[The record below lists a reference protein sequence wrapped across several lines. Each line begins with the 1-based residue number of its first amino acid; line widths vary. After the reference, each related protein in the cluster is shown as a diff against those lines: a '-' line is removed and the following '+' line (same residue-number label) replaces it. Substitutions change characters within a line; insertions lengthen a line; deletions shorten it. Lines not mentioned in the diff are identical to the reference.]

1 MSAKR
6 IVIHPGFH
14 KSGTTALQESLA
26 ANRELLKSHA
36 IQYPAFGTTA
46 HHRLAWSLTQK
57 PWGWRDRGGERVPK
71 KYWSNHI
78 REISAAKESTVII
91 SSEFF
96 SELDGEQIRKVRS
109 DLAGHDLEILFTL
122 RPLAKLLPSTYQQYL
137 KYGTVAEYGEWL
149 HSVLDKPGESK
160 INPTFWKRHSH
171 SKVIARWADIFG
183 AAKITVLIVNESQ
196 PTFLFDEINKYLQLP
211 DNTLQAQA
219 TGSNRSLTMEEI
231 ALLLELN
238 RRFPKE
244 RSWDEYGIFIRNGYI
259 RELTDFVPAAAD
271 KAKLLTPEWAVTKAN
286 EIGSEIKQDLVASNV
301 RVIGDLES
309 LGNSKVP
316 TGEST
321 YPTTIDIKTVAAAM
335 LTFDRELVRKL
346 PVEWLR
352 SSMIGRARKRI
363 SRIKRRF
370 G

>member
-1 MSAKR
+1 MSPKR

-26 ANRELLKSHA
+26 ANREALKSYNVV
-36 IQYPAFGTTA
+36 YPDFGNIA

-57 PWGWRDRGGERVPK
+57 PWGWRDRGGERVPE
-71 KYWSNHI
+71 KYWVQ
-78 REISAAKESTVII
+78 RTKELVAAKEETVVI

-96 SELDGEQIRKVRS
+96 SELDGEKIRRVRS
-109 DLAGHDLEILFTL
+109 DLEGNDVEILFTL

-137 KYGTVAEYGEWL
+137 KYGTVAEYNEWL
-149 HSVLDKPGESK
+149 HSILDKPGESK

-183 AAKITVLIVNESQ
+183 ASKITVLIVNEAE
-196 PTFLFDEINKYLQLP
+196 PTFLFDEINRYLGLP
-211 DNTLQAQA
+211 PKTLQAQA

-244 RSWDEYGIFIRNGYI
+244 RSWDEYEIFIRSGYI
-259 RELTDFVPAAAD
+259 RELTDYVPAAPD

-286 EIGSEIKQDLVASNV
+286 EIGSKIKVDLETSKINIV
-301 RVIGDLES
+301 GDLES

-316 TGEST
+316 TGDST
-321 YPTTIDIKTVAAAM
+321 YPTTIDINTVAAAM
-335 LTFDRELVRKL
+335 LTFSRETVRRL
-346 PVEWLR
+346 PIDWVR
-352 SSMIGRARKRI
+352 SSLLGRMRKRL
-363 SRIKRRF
+363 SQALRRF
-370 G
+370 R